1 MPIDPVLAPLIF
13 KAGTD
18 FLSSFG
24 GTKKKTGSL
33 FGIEEFIGENPL
45 ATGAATAGLS
55 ALYRAIQPD
64 RAAQIYGSVLDSQIE
79 TRNKLARQA
88 YGHFT
93 AAEREGIRT
102 AAEPQVNQIAGTV
115 ARRGLGGSGA
125 GAQVIAEAQQA
136 PFTTAQQTAAATL
149 PQYDAM
155 LMQTAQGMM
164 GDGSFF
170 SDLQSIASLIG
181 EEYNNDPEAAE
192 NNTELREAVLML
204 WKMFGKPMPR
214 TPAPQPAPVTPRQ
227 YLQEGQV

>member
-1 MPIDPVLAPLIF
+1 MIF

-24 GTKKKTGSL
+24 GTKKKSGGL
-33 FGIEEFIGENPL
+33 FGIEEFVGKNPL

-115 ARRGLGGSGA
+115 ATSRSGRFSGA
-125 GAQVIAEAQQA
+125 GAQVIADAQQA

-181 EEYNNDPEAAE
+181 EEYNKDPEAAE
-192 NNTELREAVLML
+192 KDVKLREAAIEL
-204 WKMFGKPMPR
+204 WKMLGKPIPR
-214 TPAPQPAPVTPRQ
+214 TAPQPAPVPAPKPGPRHDQ
-227 YLQEGQV
+227 IKKFQV